1 MGVQDMLNNTLWE
14 KDRYISPYYE
24 WLISANIQ
32 EYDLEKANIS
42 ILLDS
47 GVITRKQYEY
57 YANMPKRQREIT
69 VGCFLRDHPAVISLL
84 QTGFMNARRGFLVE
98 NNISEENILYID
110 KDSITTINYDAK
122 YSRISDNLNFRKKK
136 VYHSFYRI
144 FDIDLLYYH
153 DGVNENYRL
162 KNAPYT
168 MMDRINSFKN
178 GILDLILEISYRGR
192 HDPFADTLRM
202 INSAYRRYTA
212 SELCRDFYREFNRT
226 AMYKIKNDSNVFDYY
241 VDDLTDWQM
250 SQVDISYNVN
260 IFSLFSK
267 IFSKQ
272 YFSSI

>member
-1 MGVQDMLNNTLWE
+1 ML
-14 KDRYISPYYE
+14 
-24 WLISANIQ
+24 
-32 EYDLEKANIS
+32 
-42 ILLDS
+42 
-47 GVITRKQYEY
+47 
-57 YANMPKRQREIT
+57 
-69 VGCFLRDHPAVISLL
+69 VGAFLSKTIYLR
-84 QTGFMNARRGFLVE
+84 
-98 NNISEENILYID
+98 NILYID

-136 VYHSFYRI
+136 EYHSFYRI

-241 VDDLTDWQM
+241 VDDLKFTFKGLSGLGDG
-250 SQVDISYNVN
+250 SSIPSNYRKVDISYNAN

>member
-1 MGVQDMLNNTLWE
+1 
-14 KDRYISPYYE
+14 
-24 WLISANIQ
+24 
-32 EYDLEKANIS
+32 
-42 ILLDS
+42 
-47 GVITRKQYEY
+47 
-57 YANMPKRQREIT
+57 
-69 VGCFLRDHPAVISLL
+69 
-84 QTGFMNARRGFLVE
+84 
-98 NNISEENILYID
+98 
-110 KDSITTINYDAK
+110 
-122 YSRISDNLNFRKKK
+122 
-136 VYHSFYRI
+136 
-144 FDIDLLYYH
+144 
-153 DGVNENYRL
+153 
-162 KNAPYT
+162 

-241 VDDLTDWQM
+241 VDDITDWQM
-250 SQVDISYNVN
+250 SKVDISYNAN